1 MIGSGRTDAGV
12 HATGQVVHFDT
23 AWLGPPD
30 RLQRALDAVLPRDV
44 AVMALGEADGSFH
57 ARYDAVARRYRYRIW
72 AGPVRQPIE
81 ERFSYHVA
89 RALDAERM
97 DEAAR
102 LLIGRHDFGA
112 FGAPPRRGGRTD
124 RRMMRASVARHG
136 GVIDVELVADG
147 FLRHQVRRTVGLLV
161 DVGRGA
167 LPADVVAAARDRVEG
182 APVARRA
189 PARGL
194 FLVGVAYAFVGDEPI
209 WESSIIHGTR
219 AEPGALRWEGEE

>member
-1 MIGSGRTDAGV
+1 M
-12 HATGQVVHFDT
+12 
-23 AWLGPPD
+23 
-30 RLQRALDAVLPRDV
+30 RALDAVLPRDV
-44 AVMALGEADGSFH
+44 AVAALWEADAAFH

-72 AGPVRQPIE
+72 AEPVRHPHE

-89 RALDAERM
+89 RPLDAGRM

-102 LLIGRHDFGA
+102 SLVGRHDFGA

-124 RRMMRASVARHG
+124 RRMMRASVERQG
-136 GVIDVELVADG
+136 GVIVVDVVADG

-167 LPADVVAAARDRVEG
+167 LPVDAVAAARDRKDG

-194 FLVGVAYAFVGDEPI
+194 FLVGVAYAFVGQEPS
-209 WESSIIHGTR
+209 WESSIIHGTC
-219 AEPGALRWEGEE
+219 ADSGAPR